1 MAKGLI
7 KHQERQQ
14 ALSLLGKDLTR
25 RASSKCELCEAAG
38 VRLVTF
44 EVPPEPKEPNIDHCL
59 LICEECKTHLADRK
73 HRQPDHWRCLTKTIW
88 SELPVAKVIA
98 LRTLRELAASHSWAS
113 DALENAWLEP
123 EVEEWAALN

>member
-14 ALSLLGKDLTR
+14 ALSLLGKNLAR

-38 VRLVTF
+38 VRLETF
-44 EVPPEPKEPNIDHCL
+44 EVPPVPEEPDMDHCL
-59 LICEECKTHLADRK
+59 LICGECKERLADRK

-88 SELPVAKVIA
+88 SELPVAKVLSIR
-98 LRTLRELAASHSWAS
+98 LLRELSSSQGWAA
-113 DALENAWLEP
+113 DTLENAWLEP
-123 EVEEWAALN
+123 EVEEWAELS